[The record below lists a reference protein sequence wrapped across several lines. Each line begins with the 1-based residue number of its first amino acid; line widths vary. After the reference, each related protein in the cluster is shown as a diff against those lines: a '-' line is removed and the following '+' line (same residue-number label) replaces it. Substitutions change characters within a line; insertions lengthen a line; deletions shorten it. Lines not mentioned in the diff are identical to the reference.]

1 MPRVVRYWLIL
12 VTGGWLVHTAAAQKH
27 LVLQSLEDKRDEYN
41 VILRKVF
48 KRIYGDD
55 VVASVLCVPSFVP
68 EEAAGILK
76 TPQGYKAFALTPSAS
91 TWSTEYHRFIKEV
104 DAHGKEIPFNPAKN
118 LKKGL
123 PTSYHGIKTHLQSR
137 RLSPQLA
144 ERIKQ
149 LWQAKLLE
157 ALHPPPEP
165 KDNERVIVLDGVSY
179 YYSMPLQGHG
189 LVAAEGKLVDQNP
202 AVWLMGEFSEALTA
216 YAKGK
221 ASESDLKKALR
232 RIETKKN

>member
-1 MPRVVRYWLIL
+1 MRAVRYWLIL
-12 VTGGWLVHTAAAQKH
+12 VAGVWLTHAVAAQKH
-27 LVLQSLEDKRDEYN
+27 LVLQSPEDKRDEYN
-41 VILRKVF
+41 VILHKVF

-55 VVASVLCVPSFVP
+55 VVLSVLCVPSFVP

-76 TPQGYKAFALTPSAS
+76 TRQGYEAFALTPSAS
-91 TWSTEYHRFIKEV
+91 TWSTEYHRFIQEV
-104 DAHGKEIPFNPAKN
+104 DAHGKAIPFNPANN

-137 RLSPQLA
+137 RLSPQLV
-144 ERIKQ
+144 ESIKK

-157 ALHPPPEP
+157 ALHPPPEA

-179 YYSMPLQGHG
+179 YYSMPLGGHG
-189 LVAAEGKLVDQNP
+189 LVTAEGKLVGQNTV
-202 AVWLMGEFSEALTA
+202 VWLMGELSEALTA

-221 ASESDLKKALR
+221 ASENDLKKALR
-232 RIETKKN
+232 RIETKKA